1 MNRNSRTLR
10 QAGMSAV
17 VLATLGLS
25 ACTSSDGG
33 SASGVTLEPAAES
46 QNLAGV
52 CPENVVVQLQWQPQ
66 SDMGGLFRMLGPGY
80 AVDADDKSVTGPL
93 VADGK
98 DTGVDLTLR
107 AGGPAIGF
115 QSVTSQMYVDDS
127 IALGVVHGDQ
137 VIAAAAS
144 QPVVAVTP
152 LLKYSP
158 AILMWDTETHPD
170 WRTVADIGKSDASV
184 VVSKEQMFPQWLV
197 ARGLLKESQLDTS
210 YDGAPSRFVGDPA
223 IAQQGFANSE
233 PYTYEYET
241 PAWDKPVAYDLLKDS
256 GFDIYAS
263 NVSVRADKVESLT
276 PCLQKL
282 VPIIQQST
290 ADYVTA
296 PESTNEAIVDV
307 VSQDSSFSP
316 YTEGEAEFS
325 AQLLKDE
332 GLIANEADGSVGTY
346 DMARVQGTVDEL
358 KPILVAGGAAI
369 PDSLTAEQI
378 YTNRFTDP
386 AIGISSP

>member
-1 MNRNSRTLR
+1 MNRNSRHLR
-10 QAGMSAV
+10 QAGVSVV

-25 ACTSSDGG
+25 ACSSPDGDG
-33 SASGVTLEPAAES
+33 AAAIALEPAAES
-46 QNLAGV
+46 QNLAAV
-52 CPENVVVQLQWQPQ
+52 CPENVVIQLQWQPQ
-66 SDMGGLFRMLGPGY
+66 SDMGGLFGMLGPGY
-80 AVDADDKSVTGPL
+80 TVDTDDKSVTGPL
-93 VADGK
+93 VAGGK

-127 IALGVVHGDQ
+127 IDLGVVHGDQ

-158 AILMWDTETHPD
+158 AIVMWDPQTHPD
-170 WRTVADIGKSDASV
+170 WHTVADIGKSDASV
-184 VVSKEQMFPQWLV
+184 VVSKEQLFPQWLV

-233 PYTYEYET
+233 PYTYEHET

-263 NVSVRADKVESLT
+263 NISVRSDKVESLA

-282 VPIIQQST
+282 VPVIQRST

-296 PESTNEAIVDV
+296 PEATNETIVDV
-307 VSQDSSFSP
+307 VSQDTSFSP
-316 YTEGEAEFS
+316 YAEGEAEFS
-325 AQLLKDE
+325 ARLLKDK

-358 KPILVAGGAAI
+358 KPILVSGGAAI

-386 AIGISSP
+386 AIGIGIG